1 MPWTPGVRGRA
12 KLSFS
17 RDVRL
22 FFGAL
27 VGFLTFLIILLLLL
41 LQSFLDHAREASMH
55 SWENLATLTVEVIN
69 ETNLLSDPS
78 SLEARLT
85 ILQARYGIAGI
96 KVDTP
101 GRASTVIGVPP
112 TEESVESIVRDV
124 HGGRVTVVFDAS
136 RLRGIERTFTAIA
149 AICLGASVMV
159 VLLLGL
165 YLPKITRPVEEML
178 SAASELEERLPGHD
192 EQEYL
197 TETFRNSIATL
208 KRQEGELRQMHDA
221 QKSRADDLERVTAAL
236 TRSLTSGFV
245 AVDPEANV
253 VEVNAAGRQIIR
265 PIAEPAGLPVETA
278 FGSNAFSTAIR
289 QAVEKRLA
297 MTRVELQLDEAAD
310 SRVIGLTTAPLLSDD
325 QKFVGLLA
333 LFTDL
338 TPVRML
344 EGRVRDLQTL
354 ADLGQISAGIAHEFR
369 NSLATMLGY
378 LRLARREDLSERP
391 LAQIEKAEKEGAML
405 AAAVDGLLAFARPMR
420 LVTAPVSLA
429 EVIEPIASELA
440 SASGITVVS
449 DGGDATIEGDAALL
463 RRAFENLLRNAIESV
478 QEKESGEVS
487 IRITHDP
494 HPYVE
499 IRDSGVGIDPAD
511 VPRLLLPFQ
520 SQKASGYGLGLP
532 LARKIV
538 MLHGGTL
545 TLRGSPGQGAVV
557 VADFLMAQPVQF
569 VT

>member
-1 MPWTPGVRGRA
+1 MSWTAGVRGR

-27 VGFLTFLIILLLLL
+27 VGFLTFLIVLLLVL
-41 LQSFLDHAREASMH
+41 LQSFLGHAREATLR
-55 SWENLATLTVEVIN
+55 SWEDLATFTVAVVN
-69 ETNLLSDPS
+69 ETTVTDSA
-78 SLEARLT
+78 SLAARLT
-85 ILQARYGIAGI
+85 ILQSRYGIAGI
-96 KVDTP
+96 EVDIP
-101 GRASTVIGVPP
+101 GTERTVIGVPS
-112 TEESVESIVRDV
+112 TDDGVERVVRDV
-124 HGGRVTVVFDAS
+124 HGGKVTLVFDAT
-136 RLRGIERTFTAIA
+136 RIRGIERTFNAIA
-149 AICLGASVMV
+149 AICIGSSILV

-178 SAASELEERLPGHD
+178 SAAGELQERSPDHD

-197 TETFRNSIATL
+197 TETFRTSIATL
-208 KRQEGELRQMHDA
+208 KRQEDELRQMHDA

-253 VEVNAAGRQIIR
+253 VEVNAAGRQIIQ
-265 PIAEPAGLPVETA
+265 PVAGPAGLPVEEA
-278 FGSNAFSTAIR
+278 FGVNPFSKAIR
-289 QAVEKRLA
+289 RAVEERLA
-297 MTRVELQLDEAAD
+297 MSRIELQLDEGPA
-310 SRVIGLTTAPLLSDD
+310 SKVIGLTTAPLLNDD
-325 QKFVGLLA
+325 QKFAGLLG

-338 TPVRML
+338 TPVRLL

-378 LRLARREDLSERP
+378 LRLARREDLAEKP

-405 AAAVDGLLAFARPMR
+405 SAAVDGLLAFARPMR
-420 LVTAPVSLA
+420 ILSEPVSLA
-429 EVIEPIASELA
+429 EVIEPMARELA
-440 SASGITVVS
+440 ATTGIAVEYG
-449 DGGDATIEGDAALL
+449 GGDATIEGDAALL

-478 QEKESGEVS
+478 QEKGSGQVS
-487 IRITHDP
+487 IRIAREP
-494 HPYVE
+494 HPQVE
-499 IRDSGVGIDPAD
+499 IRDSGMGIDPAE

-545 TLRGSPGQGAVV
+545 TLRGSPGEGAVA
-557 VADFLMAQPVQF
+557 VADFLMPAAVQF
-569 VT
+569 VP

>member
-1 MPWTPGVRGRA
+1 VPGRA

-27 VGFLTFLIILLLLL
+27 VGFLTFLIVLLLVL
-41 LQSFLDHAREASMH
+41 LQSFLGHAREATWH
-55 SWENLATLTVEVIN
+55 SWENLATLTVAVIN
-69 ETNLLSDPS
+69 ETPDPA
-78 SLEARLT
+78 SLAARLT
-85 ILQARYGIAGI
+85 ILQSRYGIAGI
-96 KVDTP
+96 EVDIP
-101 GRASTVIGVPP
+101 GMESTVIGVPS
-112 TEESVESIVRDV
+112 TDEGVERIVRDV
-124 HGGRVTVVFDAS
+124 HGGKVTLVFDAT
-136 RLRGIERTFTAIA
+136 RLQGIEQTFYAIA
-149 AICLGASVMV
+149 AICLGASVLVILM
-159 VLLLGL
+159 LAL

-178 SAASELEERLPGHD
+178 SAAGELEERSPGHD

-197 TETFRNSIATL
+197 TETFRSSIATL
-208 KRQEGELRQMHDA
+208 KRQEAELRQMHDA
-221 QKSRADDLERVTAAL
+221 QKSRADDLERVTASL

-253 VEVNAAGRQIIR
+253 VEVNAAGRQIMQ
-265 PIAEPAGLPVETA
+265 PIAGPSGLPVEVA
-278 FGSNAFSTAIR
+278 FGHNPFSSAIR
-289 QAVEKRLA
+289 RAVEGRLA
-297 MTRVELQLDEAAD
+297 MSRIELQLDEGPAPK
-310 SRVIGLTTAPLLSDD
+310 VIGLTTAPLLDDD
-325 QKFVGLLA
+325 QNFAGLLA

-338 TPVRML
+338 TPVRLL

-378 LRLARREDLSERP
+378 LRLARREDLAERP

-405 AAAVDGLLAFARPMR
+405 SAAVDGLLAFARPMP
-420 LVTAPVSLA
+420 LSNEPVSLA
-429 EVIEPIASELA
+429 EVIEPMAGELA
-440 SASGITVVS
+440 ASTGIPVVYE
-449 DGGDATIEGDAALL
+449 GGDATIEGDAALL
-463 RRAFENLLRNAIESV
+463 RRAFENLLRNAVESV
-478 QEKESGEVS
+478 QEKGSGQVS
-487 IRITHDP
+487 IRIANDP
-494 HPYVE
+494 HPQVE

-557 VADFLMAQPVQF
+557 VADFLMAVPVHF
-569 VT
+569 VS